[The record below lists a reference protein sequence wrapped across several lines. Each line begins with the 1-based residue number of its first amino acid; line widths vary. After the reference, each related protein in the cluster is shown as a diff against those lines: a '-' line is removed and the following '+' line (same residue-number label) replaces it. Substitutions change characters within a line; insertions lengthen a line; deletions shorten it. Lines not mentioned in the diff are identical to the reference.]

1 MTNTYRIR
9 VDKYTRSAK
18 GKPCQMRLEGC
29 MPDNETVVFA
39 HLNGAGMGLKAL
51 PIHGAYLCLNCHDI
65 YDGRKTVDPPYKTKD
80 LELEMLRAIINTQ
93 RLMIKTGIIPL

>member
-1 MTNTYRIR
+1 MAYRI
-9 VDKYTRSAK
+9 VVNKYTKSAK

-39 HLNGAGMGLKAL
+39 HLNGGGMGVKSL

-65 YDGRKTVDPPYKTKD
+65 YDGRKQPDPPIEKKD
-80 LELEMLRAIINTQ
+80 LELDMLRAIINTQ
-93 RLMIKTGIIPL
+93 RLMVKTGIIPL